1 MKWNGIDYRLR
12 IEARL
17 DNPGWVG
24 VVSSVFGILF
34 ALIVGGFVLKAAG
47 ASNPIATYREI
58 FKEGFGTFADWQ
70 AGLHAVVTNTSCPK
84 GMLCFGPLSDTLVK
98 ASPVLLT
105 ALACII
111 AFRMKLWNIGA
122 DGQMFLGAWA
132 ATGVAVFILPDTTNR
147 VVMLTVMALAGI
159 SAGLIYGII
168 PGFLKARLNINEII
182 TTLMLNYVAY
192 KWIEYFVVVG
202 PWSIGDF
209 ESTGHFPAAATW
221 PRLTE
226 YAKQYPITA
235 GLTIHPGI
243 FLGIVAAI
251 LLAWI
256 LFRSRW
262 GYEIRVIGDNPRA
275 ARYAGIN
282 LKRNIILVMGLSGA
296 LAGLAGMN
304 EVAALRELNGRFQRG
319 YGFTGV
325 IVAWLARLNPL
336 AAILVSVLFGGL
348 LVGTKLI
355 QPQGIASMLQGVI
368 LFIVIGTELLF
379 HYRIELDKVEL
390 ASVVVENKSLN
401 DNELEEEISRDQ

>member
-1 MKWNGIDYRLR
+1 MKQQPTSYKLN
-12 IEARL
+12 IETRL

-24 VVSSVFGILF
+24 VVSSILGVVLS
-34 ALIVGGFVLKAAG
+34 LIVGGFVLRAAG
-47 ASNPIATYREI
+47 ATDPIATYREI
-58 FKEGFGTFADWQ
+58 FKEGFGTPADWQ
-70 AGLHAVVTNTSCPK
+70 AGFAAIMSNTACPK

-98 ASPVLLT
+98 TSPILLT

-122 DGQMFLGAWA
+122 DGQMFMGAWA
-132 ATGVAVFILPDTTNR
+132 ATGVAIFILPKTTDR
-147 VVMLTVMALAGI
+147 TVMLVVMALAGTL
-159 SAGLIYGII
+159 AGLIYGGI

-192 KWIEYFVVVG
+192 KLLEFFVVVG
-202 PWSIGDF
+202 PWSLGGF
-209 ESTGHFPAAATW
+209 ESTGRFPASATW

-226 YAKQYPITA
+226 LAKKIPITG

-251 LLAWI
+251 LLAWV
-256 LFRSRW
+256 LYRSRW
-262 GYEIRVIGDNPRA
+262 GYEIRVIGNNPKA
-275 ARYAGIN
+275 ARYAGIS
-282 LKRNIILVMGLSGA
+282 LSRNIILVMSLSGA

-304 EVAALRELNGRFQRG
+304 EVAALRELNGRFPRG

-325 IVAWLARLNPL
+325 IIAWLARLNPL
-336 AAILVSVLFGGL
+336 AAIFVSFLFGGL

-368 LFIVIGTELLF
+368 LFVVVGTELLF
-379 HYRIELDKVEL
+379 HYRVRLDKVEQ
-390 ASVVVENKSLN
+390 VVTP
-401 DNELEEEISRDQ
+401 EIGDVQ

>member
-1 MKWNGIDYRLR
+1 MKQTPYRLR
-12 IEARL
+12 VETRA

-24 VVSSVFGILF
+24 VLSSVLGVLLS
-34 ALIVGGFVLKAAG
+34 LIVGGFVLRAAG
-47 ASNPIATYREI
+47 ATNPIATYGEI
-58 FKEGFGTFADWQ
+58 FKEGFGTPADWQ
-70 AGLHAVVTNTSCPK
+70 AGFAAISSNTACPK

-98 ASPVLLT
+98 TSPILLT

-132 ATGVAVFILPDTTNR
+132 ATGVAVFLLPKTTDR
-147 VVMLTVMALAGI
+147 VVMLVAMALAGI
-159 SAGLIYGII
+159 LAGAVYGAI

-182 TTLMLNYVAY
+182 TTLMLNYIAY
-192 KWIEYFVVVG
+192 KLLEFFVVVG

-209 ESTGHFPAAATW
+209 ESTGRFPAPATW

-226 YAKQYPITA
+226 LAKKIPITA

-251 LLAWI
+251 I
-256 LFRSRW
+256 LGWVLYRSRW
-262 GYEIRVIGDNPRA
+262 GYEIRVIGNNPKA

-282 LKRNIILVMGLSGA
+282 LPKNIILVMSLSGA

-304 EVAALRELNGRFQRG
+304 EVAALRELTGRFPRG

-325 IVAWLARLNPL
+325 IIAWLARLNPL
-336 AAILVSVLFGGL
+336 AAIFVSFLFGGL
-348 LVGTKLI
+348 LIGTKLI

-368 LFIVIGTELLF
+368 LFVVVGTELLF
-379 HYRIELDKVEL
+379 RYRVRFEKTEPLVTPQVGGI
-390 ASVVVENKSLN
+390 
-401 DNELEEEISRDQ
+401 Q